1 MDNPPLRCGILHTQC
16 SEMMRP
22 FPNRRLGLLISALLC
37 VCAASTMAQEAP
49 STNTLVAEQGA
60 TPTETAFPCF
70 GAPNRAASKQHWNEA
85 IARLPESARFWLTED
100 VVFIISPEERCAFLH
115 LETDQERD
123 QFIEQFWAR
132 RAPDPT
138 SFDNS
143 FKREHYER
151 IVAANQKFST
161 QVPGWKTDRGRSYV
175 MFGPPDSIESHRS
188 GEKTGRPA
196 DEGVETYTYSWEAW
210 RYRHIDGVGEN
221 IEVEFVDPTGSG
233 DYVLST
239 SPDIKDRL
247 ILDSPYALSRS
258 LHTEQPARSEEK
270 TQFIVVI
277 DPAPQVHFK
286 DLEAV
291 VVSRLARDQVGFTHR
306 IEFAKATH
314 ATTLATISM
323 SLASEHPG
331 SPNSVANAPAEFEI
345 FVRVAESSG
354 RITDT
359 FERRLSLPP
368 QDNFGSL
375 TDLEFPLALSPG
387 TYGLAIVVKDLG
399 RQELGTLRTS
409 FDVPSYDDIRD
420 TK

>member
-1 MDNPPLRCGILHTQC
+1 MDNPPLRYGILHTQC

-37 VCAASTMAQEAP
+37 ASSTMAQEAP
-49 STNTLVAEQGA
+49 SANTLVAKQGA
-60 TPTETAFPCF
+60 KPAEAAFPCF
-70 GAPNRAASKQHWNEA
+70 GTPNRAASKRHWNET

-115 LETDQERD
+115 LDTDQERD
-123 QFIEQFWAR
+123 QFIEQFWSR

-138 SFDNS
+138 SLENS
-143 FKREHYER
+143 FKREYYER

-161 QVPGWKTDRGRSYV
+161 QVPGWKTDRGQVYV
-175 MFGPPDSIESHRS
+175 MCGAPDSIESHRS
-188 GEKTGRPA
+188 GEKTGRPP
-196 DEGVETYTYSWEAW
+196 DEGVETYQYSWEAW
-210 RYRHIDGVGEN
+210 HYRHIDGVGEN
-221 IEVEFVDPTGSG
+221 IELEFVDPTESG
-233 DYVLST
+233 DYRLST
-239 SPDIKDRL
+239 SPDIKDQL
-247 ILDSPYALSRS
+247 ILNSPDDLGRS
-258 LHTEQPARSEEK
+258 LHSEQPARSEEK
-270 TQFIVVI
+270 TQLIVVI

-291 VVSRLARDQVGFTHR
+291 VVSRLTRDQVRFTHR

-314 ATTLATISM
+314 ATTFATISM

-345 FVRVAESSG
+345 FVRVAKLSG

-359 FERRLSLPP
+359 FERRLSLPT
-368 QDNFGSL
+368 QDNSGSL

-387 TYGLAIVVKDLG
+387 TYDLAIVVKDLA
-399 RQELGTLRTS
+399 RQEIGTLRTS
-409 FDVPSYDDIRD
+409 FHVPRYQDIHGRE
-420 TK
+420 

>member
-1 MDNPPLRCGILHTQC
+1 MKMVSALPT
-16 SEMMRP
+16 
-22 FPNRRLGLLISALLC
+22 RRLGLVISALLYAALTRAQERP
-37 VCAASTMAQEAP
+37 AASTILA
-49 STNTLVAEQGA
+49 S
-60 TPTETAFPCF
+60 PCF
-70 GAPNRAASKQHWNEA
+70 DVTDCAWSKRSENEA
-85 IARLPESARFWLTED
+85 IAGLPRIARFWLTED

-123 QFIEQFWAR
+123 QFIEQFWSR

-151 IVAANQKFST
+151 IVAANQKFSG
-161 QVPGWKTDRGRSYV
+161 QVPGWKTDRGRVYV
-175 MFGPPDSIESHRS
+175 MCGAPDSIESHRS

-196 DEGVETYTYSWEAW
+196 DEGVETYTYSWEEW

-221 IEVEFVDPTGSG
+221 IEVEFVDQTGSG

-239 SPDIKDRL
+239 SPDKKDRL

-258 LHTEQPARSEEK
+258 LHSEQPARSEEK

-277 DPAPQVHFK
+277 EPAPQVHFK

-291 VVSRLARDQVGFTHR
+291 VVSRVTRERVQFSHR

-314 ATTLATISM
+314 ATTLATISI
-323 SLASEHPG
+323 SLGSEHPG

-345 FVRVAESSG
+345 FGRVAKSSG

-359 FERRLSLPP
+359 FERRLSLPT
-368 QDNFGSL
+368 QDNSGSR

-387 TYGLAIVVKDLG
+387 TYGLAIVVKDLA
-399 RQELGTLRTS
+399 RQEMGTLRTS